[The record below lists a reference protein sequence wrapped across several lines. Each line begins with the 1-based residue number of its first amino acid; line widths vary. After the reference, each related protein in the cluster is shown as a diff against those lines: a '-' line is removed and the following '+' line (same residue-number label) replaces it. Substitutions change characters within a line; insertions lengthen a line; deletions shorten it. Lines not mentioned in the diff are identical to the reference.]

1 MSQTAAYYRSI
12 LFVPATRPDRVPKA
26 AATGADAVCVDLED
40 AVALADKTGARAGV
54 WEQLAVLRSLGVQ
67 SILRI
72 NALTSAEG
80 LRDMV
85 ALIDSAIAPDGLFV
99 PKCDS
104 AEEVRWIDSL
114 LGDRHGPMKILPII
128 ETTVGLNNVA
138 AIAGASPRVSAMAFG
153 SADFSAEI
161 GSDMGWDAL
170 AYARGRIVAAAG
182 RTGIAAIDGVWLDYH
197 DDDGLANEAVRVGAM
212 GYTGKIAIHPQQVPV
227 INQVFTPDQEAIARA
242 HRIVAA
248 AAAAGGGVTTLEGQ
262 MIDEPVVQ
270 SARRVV
276 AVAERVAAGATE

>member
-1 MSQTAAYYRSI
+1 M
-12 LFVPATRPDRVPKA
+12 PKA

-40 AVALADKTGARAGV
+40 AVALADKGRARAEC
-54 WEQLAVLRSLGVQ
+54 WDQLAVLRSMGSQ

-72 NALTSAEG
+72 NAVTSPEG
-80 LRDMV
+80 LHDMV
-85 ALIDSAIAPDGLFV
+85 ALIDSPYAPDALFV

-104 AEEVRWIDSL
+104 PEEVRWIDSL
-114 LGDRHGPMKILPII
+114 LAGRHPDMEILPIV
-128 ETTVGLNNVA
+128 ETTIGLNNVS
-138 AIAGASPRVSAMAFG
+138 AIAGASSRVGAIGFG
-153 SADFSAEI
+153 SADYSAEI

-182 RTGIAAIDGVWLDYH
+182 QNGIAAIDGVWLDYQ
-197 DDDGLANEAVRVGAM
+197 DDEGLRGEAERVATM
-212 GYTGKIAIHPQQVPV
+212 GYTGKIAIHPQQVSV
-227 INQVFTPDQEAIARA
+227 INRVFTPSDDAIVRA
-242 HRIVAA
+242 QRIVAA

-276 AVAERVAAGATE
+276 AVAEHVTARSAK

>member
-1 MSQTAAYYRSI
+1 M
-12 LFVPATRPDRVPKA
+12 PKA

-40 AVALADKTGARAGV
+40 AVALADKPAARAAV
-54 WEQLAVLRSLGVQ
+54 WDQISVLRALGVQ

-72 NALTSAEG
+72 NALTSPEG

-85 ALIDSAIAPDGLFV
+85 ALIESQIAPDALFV

-114 LGDRHGPMKILPII
+114 LGERHRDMKMLPII
-128 ETTVGLNNVA
+128 ETTIGLNNVA
-138 AIAGASPRVSAMAFG
+138 AIAGASPRVSAMGFG
-153 SADFSAEI
+153 SADYSAEI

-170 AYARGRIVAAAG
+170 AYARGRIAAAAG
-182 RTGIAAIDGVWLDYH
+182 QHGIAAIDGVWLDYH
-197 DDDGLANEAVRVGAM
+197 DDDSLRGEAERVAKM
-212 GYTGKIAIHPQQVPV
+212 GYTGKIAIHPQQVAV
-227 INQVFTPDQEAIARA
+227 INQVFTPSADAIDRA

-248 AAAAGGGVTTLEGQ
+248 AAAAGGGVTTLDGQ

-270 SARRVV
+270 SARRIV
-276 AVAERVAAGATE
+276 AVAEHVAAGTAK

>member
-1 MSQTAAYYRSI
+1 M
-12 LFVPATRPDRVPKA
+12 PKA

-40 AVALADKTGARAGV
+40 AVGLADKGRARADC
-54 WEQLAVLRSLGVQ
+54 WDQLGVLRSLAAQ

-72 NALTSAEG
+72 NALTSPDG

-85 ALIDSAIAPDGLFV
+85 ALVDSSHAPDALFV

-104 AEEVRWIDSL
+104 PEEVRWIDSL
-114 LGDRHGPMKILPII
+114 LAGRHPDMKILPIV
-128 ETTVGLNNVA
+128 ETTIGLNNVS
-138 AIAGASPRVSAMAFG
+138 AIAGASPRVGAIGFG
-153 SADFSAEI
+153 SADYSAEI

-182 RTGIAAIDGVWLDYH
+182 QHGVAAIDGVWIDYR
-197 DDDGLANEAVRVGAM
+197 DDDGLRGEAERVATM
-212 GYTGKIAIHPQQVPV
+212 GYTGKIAIHPQQVSV
-227 INQVFTPDQEAIARA
+227 INQVFTPSDEAIAKAR
-242 HRIVAA
+242 RVVAA
-248 AAAAGGGVTTLEGQ
+248 AAAAGGGVTTLDGQ

-276 AVAERVAAGATE
+276 AVAERVAAGQTK

>member
-1 MSQTAAYYRSI
+1 M
-12 LFVPATRPDRVPKA
+12 PKA
-26 AATGADAVCVDLED
+26 AASGADAVCVDLED
-40 AVALADKTGARAGV
+40 AVALTDKPGARAAV
-54 WEQLAVLRSLGVQ
+54 WDQLTVLRSLGMP

-72 NALTSAEG
+72 NAMTRPEG

-85 ALIDSAIAPDGLFV
+85 ALIDSSIAPDALFV

-114 LGDRHGPMKILPII
+114 LGDRHRDMEMLPII
-128 ETTVGLNNVA
+128 ETTIGLNNVA
-138 AIAGASPRVSAMAFG
+138 AIAGASPRVSAIVFG

-161 GSDMGWDAL
+161 GSDMDWDAL
-170 AYARGRIVAAAG
+170 VYARGRIAAAAG
-182 RTGIAAIDGVWLDYH
+182 QNSVAAIDGVWLDYR
-197 DDDGLANEAVRVGAM
+197 DDEGLRGEAERVATM
-212 GYTGKIAIHPQQVPV
+212 GYTGKIAIHPQQVAV
-227 INQVFTPDQEAIARA
+227 INQVFTPSDDAIARA
-242 HRIVAA
+242 QRIVAA

-276 AVAERVAAGATE
+276 AVAEHVAAGAAK

>member
-1 MSQTAAYYRSI
+1 MQHSAAYYRSI
-12 LFVPATRPDRVPKA
+12 LFVPATRPERVPKA

-40 AVALADKTGARAGV
+40 AVAPADKAGARAAV
-54 WEQLAVLRSLGVQ
+54 WEQLGVLGSLGVR

-72 NALTSAEG
+72 NALTRPEG

-85 ALIDSAIAPDGLFV
+85 ALIESPIAPDGLFV

-114 LGDRHGPMKILPII
+114 LGDRHPDMEILPIV
-128 ETTVGLNNVA
+128 ETTIGLNNVA
-138 AIAGASPRVSAMAFG
+138 AIAGASPRVSAMGFG
-153 SADFSAEI
+153 SADYSAEI

-182 RTGIAAIDGVWLDYH
+182 QNGVAAIDGVWIDFK
-197 DDDGLANEAVRVGAM
+197 DDDGLRGETTRVASM
-212 GYTGKIAIHPQQVPV
+212 GFTGKIAIHPQQVSV
-227 INQVFTPDQEAIARA
+227 INQVFTPSEEAIVQAQ
-242 HRIVAA
+242 RIVVA
-248 AAAAGGGVTTLEGQ
+248 AAAAGGGVTTLDGQ

-270 SARRVV
+270 AARRV
-276 AVAERVAAGATE
+276 AAIAARVAAGAAN